1 MGGKDITYSIKNESS
16 NHITT
21 MEFWTISC
29 SRVSCN
35 FELVC
40 STDAKVAFKNN
51 FTVVKDSV
59 FPRNLIAVLVYV
71 SCNGML
77 EAGLT
82 KLSLDYMVTHHAKE
96 KP

>member
-1 MGGKDITYSIKNESS
+1 MGGEDITYSIKNESS

-21 MEFWTISC
+21 ME
-29 SRVSCN
+29 
-35 FELVC
+35 LVC
-40 STDAKVAFKNN
+40 SPDAKVAFKNN

>member
-21 MEFWTISC
+21 M
-29 SRVSCN
+29 
-35 FELVC
+35 ELVC

-71 SCNGML
+71 SCNDRL
-77 EAGLT
+77 EAELT
-82 KLSLDYMVTHHAKE
+82 KIILDYMITQHAKE